1 MIAEGGTGHDHA
13 VSIARSE
20 KATGPYEGYSRNPIL
35 THRHL
40 GLDYPI
46 VGTGHADLVETQN
59 GEWWLVLLAMRPYGG
74 YFYNLGRET
83 FLTPIGWEDDW
94 PVVNPGI
101 GRVEFESPAPNL
113 PEHRWPVLPACD
125 HFDARTL
132 DLCWNFLR
140 TPREPFWSLAERPGH
155 LRLHLRPQ
163 TLAELVNPSFVGRR
177 QQHINFTAR
186 AVMEFIPRTANECA
200 GIVLIQNNDFYF
212 RFTITQEDS
221 SIVCLVKREKGEEI
235 TLAKQPIRAGRIYLK
250 VLATGQAYS
259 FYAATDYESWHPVA
273 EDVDGRILST
283 TVAGGFVG
291 AYIGM
296 YASSNGQHSENVADW
311 DWFEYFGSDVAQV

>member
-1 MIAEGGTGHDHA
+1 
-13 VSIARSE
+13 
-20 KATGPYEGYSRNPIL
+20 
-35 THRHL
+35 
-40 GLDYPI
+40 
-46 VGTGHADLVETQN
+46 
-59 GEWWLVLLAMRPYGG
+59 
-74 YFYNLGRET
+74 
-83 FLTPIGWEDDW
+83 
-94 PVVNPGI
+94 
-101 GRVEFESPAPNL
+101 
-113 PEHRWPVLPACD
+113 
-125 HFDARTL
+125 
-132 DLCWNFLR
+132 
-140 TPREPFWSLAERPGH
+140 
-155 LRLHLRPQ
+155 
-163 TLAELVNPSFVGRR
+163 
-177 QQHINFTAR
+177 
-186 AVMEFIPRTANECA
+186 MEFIPRTANECA

-259 FYAATDYESWHPVA
+259 FYVATDYESWHPVA